1 MPYIMFH
8 SSEGHSYFS
17 ISNNGIGGTILVSKI
32 IYETF
37 TKININ
43 YTSYH

>member
-1 MPYIMFH
+1 MFL
-8 SSEGHSYFS
+8 SSEGCSYFS
-17 ISNNGIGGTILVSKI
+17 ISNNGIGGTILAGKI

-37 TKININ
+37 TKINIY